1 MTEAAAA
8 AEEEAADEAVRLANK
23 WDPSEVK
30 RVLDEFASQ
39 ACRCSAGNAAR
50 RRAQPSREQRPRQVI
65 LDTGYEEDMFLSNT
79 KICAPPAARS
89 AVQRAVHP
97 SRQSRVR

>member
-1 MTEAAAA
+1 MTETTAA
-8 AEEEAADEAVRLANK
+8 AEEEAADEVVRLANK

-39 ACRCSAGNAAR
+39 ARRRNAGNAAR
-50 RRAQPSREQRPRQVI
+50 RRAQPSRERRPRQVI

-79 KICAPPAARS
+79 KICAPPGARS
-89 AVQRAVHP
+89 AVQHAMLP
-97 SRQSRVR
+97 SRQSRVC